1 MGGTPEQLIYEAAS
15 AQQGYFTSRQAVEA
29 GFRVTNHSY
38 HVKRNHWIREIRGVY
53 RLARFPESE
62 NGQYVIWSLWSRDR
76 KGNIRGVYSHETVL
90 SIYEV
95 SDIMPAKLHMTVP
108 TGFRRGTKIPEIL
121 VLHKANLDVKD
132 TTQRQGYRLTTPL
145 RTLFDIMEDGGW
157 DETIIQQAARQFKS
171 KGMLTRKDIYTLIEA
186 FPKSAR
192 YFIESGPKV
201 SHA

>member
-1 MGGTPEQLIYEAAS
+1 
-15 AQQGYFTSRQAVEA
+15 
-29 GFRVTNHSY
+29 
-38 HVKRNHWIREIRGVY
+38 VKRNHWIREIRGVY